1 MKGINTFTLKLIG
14 LITMVV
20 DHVGAI
26 LFPEIIL
33 LRIIGRISFPIFAY
47 TLTEGF
53 CHTRDIRKYIL
64 RVGILAVLSEI
75 PFNLA
80 FYGNVLYLGRQNVL
94 FTFCLGLVMLYLF
107 LMAQNNLTKVLVVV
121 GMFLLSEALFVD
133 YSSMGLAM
141 ILAFYCLRDKKWQK
155 LTVVA
160 AINVFLMGYLQVYAL
175 VALLPIALH
184 NREQG
189 PRGKWFFAIFY
200 PAHLLTL
207 YLIALIW

>member
-1 MKGINTFTLKLIG
+1 MKGINTFTLKQIG

-26 LFPEIIL
+26 LFPEMIW

-53 CHTRDIRKYIL
+53 CHTHDIRKYIL
-64 RVGILAVLSEI
+64 RIGILAVLSKV
-75 PFNLA
+75 PFDLA
-80 FYGNVLYLGRQNVL
+80 FYGKSLYFGRQNVL
-94 FTFCLGLVMLYLF
+94 FTFCLGLMMLYL
-107 LMAQNNLTKVLVVV
+107 LLQARGTLTKVLIVV
-121 GMFLLSEALFVD
+121 GMFLLSEILLVD

-155 LTVVA
+155 LAVVA
-160 AINVFLMGYLQVYAL
+160 AINVFLMGYLQVYA
-175 VALLPIALH
+175 VAALLPIALH

-189 PRGKWFFAIFY
+189 PRWKWFFAIFY

>member
-1 MKGINTFTLKLIG
+1 MKGIDTFTLKLIG

-20 DHVGAI
+20 DHIGAI
-26 LFPEIIL
+26 FFPEMIW
-33 LRIIGRISFPIFAY
+33 LRMIGRLSFPIFAY
-47 TLTEGF
+47 ALTEGF
-53 CHTRDIRKYIL
+53 CHTHDIRKYIL
-64 RVGILAVLSEI
+64 RVAILAVLSEV
-75 PFNLA
+75 PFDLA
-80 FYGNVLYLGRQNVL
+80 FYGEPIYFGRQNVL
-94 FTFCLGLVMLYLF
+94 FTFCLGLMMLYLF
-107 LMAQNNLTKVLVVV
+107 LMAQNILTKVLIVV

-155 LTVVA
+155 LAVVV
-160 AINVFLMGYLQVYAL
+160 AINVFLMGYLQVYA
-175 VALLPIALH
+175 VAALLPIALH

-189 PRGKWFFAIFY
+189 PRWKWFFAVCY